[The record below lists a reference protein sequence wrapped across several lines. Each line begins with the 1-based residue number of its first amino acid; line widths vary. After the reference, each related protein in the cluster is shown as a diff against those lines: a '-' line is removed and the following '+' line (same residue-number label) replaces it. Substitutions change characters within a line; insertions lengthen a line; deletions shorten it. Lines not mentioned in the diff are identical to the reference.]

1 MCVRACVCVYIYVW
15 HSYLIF
21 VLSCLSYIKILLFSL
36 ALVDEDSGEY
46 ILNGGF
52 MVSIFRK
59 LLLFGGATLEY
70 SGSQTVVE
78 RVNSSSRPLKKN
90 LILEVMF
97 QHKLIAIIAGV
108 NCLLCSDK
116 SVVH

>member
-1 MCVRACVCVYIYVW
+1 LSKL
-15 HSYLIF
+15 HKNIF
-21 VLSCLSYIKILLFSL
+21 LSFSV

-70 SGSQTVVE
+70 SGSQTVIE

-90 LILEVMF
+90 LILEVML
-97 QHKLIAIIAGV
+97 QSKLIVIIAAI
-108 NCLLCSDK
+108 NCLLCSYA
-116 SVVH
+116 SVIH

>member
-1 MCVRACVCVYIYVW
+1 
-15 HSYLIF
+15 
-21 VLSCLSYIKILLFSL
+21 
-36 ALVDEDSGEY
+36 
-46 ILNGGF
+46 

-90 LILEVMF
+90 LILEVIF
-97 QHKLIAIIAGV
+97 QLKLIAVYIGI
-108 NCLLCSDK
+108 NCLLCSDM
-116 SVVH
+116 SDAH

>member
-1 MCVRACVCVYIYVW
+1 M
-15 HSYLIF
+15 
-21 VLSCLSYIKILLFSL
+21 LSRLSYIKIFLFSL

-70 SGSQTVVE
+70 SGSHSVVE

-90 LILEVMF
+90 LIVEVIF
-97 QHKLIAIIAGV
+97 QHKLMAIFVGI
-108 NCLLCSDK
+108 NCLLCSDI
-116 SVVH
+116 SDIH

>member
-1 MCVRACVCVYIYVW
+1 
-15 HSYLIF
+15 
-21 VLSCLSYIKILLFSL
+21 
-36 ALVDEDSGEY
+36 
-46 ILNGGF
+46 

-90 LILEVMF
+90 LILEVIF
-97 QHKLIAIIAGV
+97 LHKLIVVVAGI
-108 NCLLCSDK
+108 NCLLCS
-116 SVVH
+116 

>member
-1 MCVRACVCVYIYVW
+1 M
-15 HSYLIF
+15 
-21 VLSCLSYIKILLFSL
+21 LLFPL

-59 LLLFGGATLEY
+59 LLLFGGSTLEY

-90 LILEVMF
+90 LILEVIF
-97 QHKLIAIIAGV
+97 QHKLIAVFVGV
-108 NCLLCSDK
+108 NCSLCSDT
-116 SVVH
+116 SDIR

>member
-1 MCVRACVCVYIYVW
+1 M
-15 HSYLIF
+15 
-21 VLSCLSYIKILLFSL
+21 LSCLSYIKILLFFL

-70 SGSQTVVE
+70 SGSQSVVE

-90 LILEVMF
+90 LIVEVIF
-97 QHKLIAIIAGV
+97 QHKLIAIFVGV
-108 NCLLCSDK
+108 NCLLCLDMSDI
-116 SVVH
+116 H